1 MWKRLLPAPRGPD
14 VPAVAPGSEGASR
27 PFGPVRS
34 GFPPVRGSSSS
45 RVGGSS
51 EMLPRA
57 GVWVLSHAS
66 GPVQTRS
73 QTRSLILVEMWTAR
87 PKGCRR
93 TQTEPGFLLRL

>member
-1 MWKRLLPAPRGPD
+1 MGKRLLPAPRGPD

-34 GFPPVRGSSSS
+34 GFPPVGGSSSS

-73 QTRSLILVEMWTAR
+73 LILVEILTAR